1 MQQQPNGYSPW
12 HAWLHEVQA
21 RLSRQEEQIRSLEM
35 KLSAVC
41 DQLQQLETKPTY
53 NIENLQYHFDQ
64 LKVEKL
70 EGTLNIGMTPP
81 GSESPPGDIEQL
93 SAKKQNVFPSAAAG
107 ISPPSAGGPY
117 SDVQAQMNQYL
128 DTMAPQKLMQM
139 ESDIGLTLDPYHRR
153 LIINDIRKQ
162 LPTRIHY
169 YMQTAAKDQA
179 GTPLDADGEAAF
191 KADIFAKTSR
201 DADAALQQ
209 YLCQLQGSDNSNLMN
224 NS

>member
-12 HAWLHEVQA
+12 HAWLHEVQT
-21 RLSRQEEQIRSLEM
+21 RLSRQEEQIRSLET
-35 KLSAVC
+35 KLSAVIE
-41 DQLQQLETKPTY
+41 QLQQLEAKPTY

-81 GSESPPGDIEQL
+81 GSESPPGEIEQL
-93 SAKKQNVFPSAAAG
+93 SAAKQNVFPSAAPG
-107 ISPPSAGGPY
+107 ITPPPAGGPY

-128 DTMAPQKLMQM
+128 DTTAPQKLMQM
-139 ESDIGLTLDPYHRR
+139 ESDIGLSLDPYHRR

-169 YMQTAAKDQA
+169 YMQTAAKDHDGA
-179 GTPLDADGEAAF
+179 PLNAEAEAAF
-191 KADIFAKTSR
+191 KADVITKTAR
-201 DADAALQQ
+201 DTDAALQQ
-209 YLCQLQGSDNSNLMN
+209 YLHQLQNS
-224 NS
+224 